1 MPDIKRV
8 SRTDYYLEL
17 TFDDDSVRAIDISH
31 FLNVDVSTASKSEPV
46 LTKISI
52 RPDLKSIIWVDGAEI
67 TADFLYN
74 NSQLIGWLDNAW
86 GNNTQAWQPIKFETA
101 HIKVDFSNNEV
112 HSSLLLDGKPFP
124 ALRFSSVLFGI
135 YENIPWYHVP
145 FPGDNG
151 VYEPE
156 WEEPQIVF
164 DTLDQL
170 VQMANNAIGA
180 KLKVTISITEHLQKT
195 GYDLYVAAM
204 SPRSAAICA
213 KRFRKNAA

>member
-17 TFDDDSVRAIDISH
+17 TFDDNSVRTIDIAH
-31 FLNVDVSTASKSEPV
+31 FLNVNVPIASESELV

-52 RPDLKSIIWVDGAEI
+52 HPDLKSIIWDDGTEI

-74 NSQLIGWLDNAW
+74 NSQLIGWLDNGW
-86 GNNTQAWQPIKFETA
+86 GNNTQAWQSIKFETA
-101 HIKVDFSNNEV
+101 LIKVEFSSNEV
-112 HSSLLLDGKPFP
+112 RSSLLLDGKPFP

-170 VQMANNAIGA
+170 VQMANNAIEA
-180 KLKVTISITEHLQKT
+180 KLNVTISITEHLQKT
-195 GYDLYVAAM
+195 GNELYVRSM

-213 KRFRKNAA
+213 KRFRKNFV

>member
-17 TFDDDSVRAIDISH
+17 TFDDNSVRTIDIAH
-31 FLNVDVSTASKSEPV
+31 FLNVNVPIASESELV

-52 RPDLKSIIWVDGAEI
+52 HPDLKSIIWDDGTEI

-74 NSQLIGWLDNAW
+74 NSQLIGWLDNGW
-86 GNNTQAWQPIKFETA
+86 GNNTQAWQSIKFETA
-101 HIKVDFSNNEV
+101 LIKVEFSSNEV
-112 HSSLLLDGKPFP
+112 RSSLLLDGKPFP

-164 DTLDQL
+164 
-170 VQMANNAIGA
+170 
-180 KLKVTISITEHLQKT
+180 
-195 GYDLYVAAM
+195 
-204 SPRSAAICA
+204 
-213 KRFRKNAA
+213 

>member
-8 SRTDYYLEL
+8 ARTDYYLEM
-17 TFDDDSVRAIDISH
+17 TFDDDSVRAIDIAN
-31 FLNVDVSTASKSEPV
+31 FLSVNVPKATKGEPV

-52 RPDLKSIIWVDGAEI
+52 RPDLKSIIWDDGTEI

-86 GNNTQAWQPIKFETA
+86 GNNTQAWQSIKFETA
-101 HIKVDFSNNEV
+101 LIKIDFSNNEV
-112 HSSLLLDGKPFP
+112 CSSLLLDGKPFP

-135 YENIPWYHVP
+135 YENTPWYHVP

-170 VQMANNAIGA
+170 VHMANNAIEA
-180 KLKVTISITEHLQKT
+180 KLNVTINITEHLQKT
-195 GYDLYVAAM
+195 GYDLYVASM
-204 SPRSAAICA
+204 SPRSAGICA